1 MAYPTLSNP
10 AHQSLQT
17 VFDAQLNSRARRF
30 LRSAKADSTLNAY
43 QADTRIFVFWCQ
55 LHGLDPLQTTHHDIM
70 NFLAD
75 QADGVLADWVWL
87 DKEEGNGELR
97 NGEPRKPATLVR
109 RLAGIRYAFRQ
120 KGIHP
125 MPTEHPEIKE
135 MMRGIVRL
143 GDNRKRKTGALTLQP
158 LTQVLDGIDTGDLA
172 GLRDHTLLLLMFSG
186 ALRRSEAA
194 RIEVSDLDFVGQ
206 GLRLRL
212 KPSKHQLHET
222 EIALIPGKHYCPVS
236 ALQKWLHKS
245 RISEGPLFRRMNR
258 WGQLMAEPLGPQG
271 INLMIKRRTGQ
282 TIDDLYVSGHSL
294 RRGFITSAVTAGK
307 PMNKIIEV
315 TRHKDM
321 RTLQEYFDDAHKF
334 SDHALDGL
342 L

>member
-1 MAYPTLSNP
+1 M
-10 AHQSLQT
+10 QT

-55 LHGLDPLQTTHHDIM
+55 LHGVEPLQASHHHIM

-87 DKEEGNGELR
+87 DKAEGKGELR
-97 NGEPRKPATLVR
+97 HGEPRKPATLVR
-109 RLAGIRYAFRQ
+109 RLAGIRYAFKQ

-125 MPTEHPEIKE
+125 MPTEHPDIKE

-143 GDNRKRKTGALTLQP
+143 GDNHKRKTGALTLEP
-158 LTQVLDGIDTGDLA
+158 LAKVLDGIDTHDLA

-206 GLRLRL
+206 GIRLRL

-222 EIALIPGKHYCPVS
+222 EIALIPGKHYCPVL
-236 ALQKWLHKS
+236 ALNNWLKKS
-245 RISEGPLFRRMNR
+245 RINSGPLFRRMNR
-258 WGQLMAEPLGPQG
+258 WGQITPDPLGPQG
-271 INLMIKRRTGQ
+271 INLMIKRRTGHS
-282 TIDDLYVSGHSL
+282 IDYLYVSGHSL

-334 SDHALDGL
+334 ADHALDGL

>member
-1 MAYPTLSNP
+1 MTSPLVP
-10 AHQSLQT
+10 AIQSQGLQT
-17 VFDAQLNSRARRF
+17 VFNSRLNSRARRF
-30 LRSAKADSTLNAY
+30 LRSAKAETTLNAY
-43 QADTRIFVFWCQ
+43 QADTRIFVHWCQ
-55 LHGLDPLQTTHHDIM
+55 LQGLDPLTTTHLDIM

-75 QADGVLADWVWL
+75 QADGILAHWVWL
-87 DKEEGNGELR
+87 DQKRGRGELR

-120 KGIHP
+120 KGIDP
-125 MPTEHPEIKE
+125 MPTEHTEIKE

-143 GDNRKRKTGALTLQP
+143 GDTRKRKTGALTLQP
-158 LTQVLDGIDTGDLA
+158 LVQVLDAIDTDTLA

-194 RIEVSDLDFVGQ
+194 RIDVEDLDFIGQ
-206 GLRLRL
+206 GVRLRL

-222 EIALIPGKHYCPVS
+222 EIALIPGQHHCPIG
-236 ALQKWLHKS
+236 ALRHWLVMS
-245 RISEGPLFRRMNR
+245 GIQQGPLFRRMTR
-258 WGQLMAEPLGPQG
+258 WGQLTQESLGPQG
-271 INLMIKRRTGQ
+271 INLMIKRRTGMA
-282 TIDDLYVSGHSL
+282 IDDLYVSGHSL

-321 RTLQEYFDDAHKF
+321 RTLQEYFDDANKF
-334 SDHALDGL
+334 SDHALQGL

>member
-1 MAYPTLSNP
+1 MNYP
-10 AHQSLQT
+10 HIQSQTQQALQS
-17 VFDAQLNSRARRF
+17 VFDPQLNSRARRF

-55 LHGLDPLQTTHHDIM
+55 LHGLDPLQTTHHHIM

-75 QADGVLADWVWL
+75 QADGILADWVWL
-87 DKEEGNGELR
+87 DKEEGKGELR

-109 RLAGIRYAFRQ
+109 RLAGIRYAFKQ

-125 MPTEHPEIKE
+125 MPTEHAEIKE

-143 GDNRKRKTGALTLQP
+143 GDNRKRKTGALTLKP
-158 LTQVLDGIDTGDLA
+158 LACVLDEIDTGNLA
-172 GLRDHTLLLLMFSG
+172 GLRDYTLLLLMFSG

-194 RIEVSDLDFVGQ
+194 RIEVDDLDFVGQ
-206 GLRLRL
+206 GIRLRL

-222 EIALIPGKHYCPVS
+222 EIALVPGKQYCPVS
-236 ALQKWLHKS
+236 ALARWLKQS
-245 RISEGPLFRRMNR
+245 RISEGALFRRMNR
-258 WGQLMAEPLGPQG
+258 WGQLMPEPLGPQG

-282 TIDDLYVSGHSL
+282 AIDDLQVSGHSL

-315 TRHKDM
+315 TRHKDI

>member
-1 MAYPTLSNP
+1 MYPTVPKPTPS
-10 AHQSLQT
+10 SLET
-17 VFDAQLNSRARRF
+17 VFSVQLNSRARRF

-55 LHGLDPLQTTHHDIM
+55 LHELDPLQTTHHDIM

-75 QADGVLADWVWL
+75 QADGILADWVWL
-87 DKEEGNGELR
+87 NKEEGKGILQ

-109 RLAGIRYAFRQ
+109 RLAGIRYAFKQ
-120 KGIHP
+120 KGIEP
-125 MPTEHPEIKE
+125 MPTEHAEIKE

-143 GDNRKRKTGALTLQP
+143 GDNRKRKTGALTLSP
-158 LTQVLDGIDTGDLA
+158 LTQVLDEIDCTHLA
-172 GLRDHTLLLLMFSG
+172 GLRDHTLLLLMFCC

-194 RIEVSDLDFVGQ
+194 RIEVKDIDFIGK
-206 GLRLRL
+206 GIRLRL

-222 EIALIPGKHYCPVS
+222 EIALIPGKHHCPVT
-236 ALQKWLHKS
+236 ALQTWLHKS
-245 RISEGPLFRRMNR
+245 KLCEGPLFRRMNR
-258 WGQLMAEPLGPQG
+258 WGQLTADPLGPQG

-282 TIDDLYVSGHSL
+282 AIDDLYVSGHSL

-321 RTLQEYFDDAHKF
+321 RTLQEYFDDANKF

>member
-1 MAYPTLSNP
+1 VTSSLLPTAAPQGL
-10 AHQSLQT
+10 QS
-17 VFDAQLNSRARRF
+17 VFDTRLNSRARRF
-30 LRSAKADSTLNAY
+30 LRSAKAETTLNAY
-43 QADTRIFVFWCQ
+43 QADTRIFVYWCKLQ
-55 LHGLDPLQTTHHDIM
+55 GLDPLATTHLDIM

-75 QADGVLADWVWL
+75 QADGVLAHWVWL
-87 DKEEGNGELR
+87 DKERGRGELR

-120 KGIHP
+120 KGIEP
-125 MPTEHPEIKE
+125 MPTEHSEIKE

-143 GDNRKRKTGALTLQP
+143 GDTRKRKTGALTLQP
-158 LTQVLDGIDTGDLA
+158 LAQVLDAIDTDTLA

-194 RIEVSDLDFVGQ
+194 RVAVDDLDFVGQ
-206 GLRLRL
+206 GVRLRL

-222 EIALIPGKHYCPVS
+222 EIALIPGQQYCPVR
-236 ALQKWLHKS
+236 ALRHWLVMS
-245 RISEGPLFRRMNR
+245 GIQQGALFRRMTR
-258 WGQLMAEPLGPQG
+258 WGQLMQEPLGPQG
-271 INLMIKRRTGQ
+271 INLMIKRRTGMA
-282 TIDDLYVSGHSL
+282 IDDLYVSGHSL

-321 RTLQEYFDDAHKF
+321 RTLQEYFDDANKF
-334 SDHALDGL
+334 SDHALQGL

>member
-10 AHQSLQT
+10 ANQSLQT

-75 QADGVLADWVWL
+75 QADGILADWVWL
-87 DKEEGNGELR
+87 DKEEGKGELR
-97 NGEPRKPATLVR
+97 NGEPRKPATLV
-109 RLAGIRYAFRQ
+109 
-120 KGIHP
+120 
-125 MPTEHPEIKE
+125 
-135 MMRGIVRL
+135 
-143 GDNRKRKTGALTLQP
+143 
-158 LTQVLDGIDTGDLA
+158 LDEIDTSTLA

-194 RIEVSDLDFVGQ
+194 RIEVGDLDFVGQ
-206 GLRLRL
+206 GIRLRL

-222 EIALIPGKHYCPVS
+222 EIALIPGKQYCPVT
-236 ALQKWLHKS
+236 ALGRWLKAS
-245 RISEGPLFRRMNR
+245 RISQGPLFRRMTR
-258 WGQLMAEPLGPQG
+258 WGQLTVDPLGPQG

-282 TIDDLYVSGHSL
+282 VIDDLYVSGHSL

-334 SDHALDGL
+334 SDHALAGL

>member
-1 MAYPTLSNP
+1 M
-10 AHQSLQT
+10 
-17 VFDAQLNSRARRF
+17 
-30 LRSAKADSTLNAY
+30 RSAKADSTLNAY

-55 LHGLDPLQTTHHDIM
+55 LHMLDPLQTTHHDIM

-75 QADGVLADWVWL
+75 QADGILADWVWL
-87 DKEEGNGELR
+87 DKEAGKGELR

-109 RLAGIRYAFRQ
+109 RLAGIRYAFKQ

-125 MPTEHPEIKE
+125 MPTEHAEIKE

-158 LTQVLDGIDTGDLA
+158 LARVLDEIDTSNLA

-206 GLRLRL
+206 GIRLRL

-222 EIALIPGKHYCPVS
+222 EIALIPGKQYCPVS
-236 ALQKWLHKS
+236 ALHTWLKKS
-245 RISEGPLFRRMNR
+245 RIGEGALFRRMNR
-258 WGQLMAEPLGPQG
+258 WGQLMPEDR
-271 INLMIKRRTGQ
+271 KS
-282 TIDDLYVSGHSL
+282 V
-294 RRGFITSAVTAGK
+294 V
-307 PMNKIIEV
+307 
-315 TRHKDM
+315 
-321 RTLQEYFDDAHKF
+321 
-334 SDHALDGL
+334 
-342 L
+342 

>member
-1 MAYPTLSNP
+1 M
-10 AHQSLQT
+10 QG

-30 LRSAKADSTLNAY
+30 LRSAKAGSTLNAY
-43 QADTRIFVFWCQ
+43 QTDTRIFVCWCQ
-55 LHGLDPLQTTHHDIM
+55 LHGLDPLQSSHHDIM

-75 QADGVLADWVWL
+75 QADGILADWVWL
-87 DKEEGNGELR
+87 DKEEGKGELR

-109 RLAGIRYAFRQ
+109 RLAGIRYAFKQ

-125 MPTEHPEIKE
+125 MPTEHAEIKE

-158 LTQVLDGIDTGDLA
+158 LANVLDEIDTSNLA

-194 RIEVSDLDFVGQ
+194 RIEVDDLQFVGQ
-206 GLRLRL
+206 GIRLRL

-222 EIALIPGKHYCPVS
+222 EIALIPGKQYCPVS
-236 ALQKWLHKS
+236 ALQRWLSQS
-245 RISEGPLFRRMNR
+245 RIREGALFRRMTR
-258 WGQLMAEPLGPQG
+258 WGQLTADPLGPQG

-282 TIDDLYVSGHSL
+282 VIDDLHVSGHSL

-334 SDHALDGL
+334 SDHALVGL

>member
-1 MAYPTLSNP
+1 MNYPRLQNP
-10 AHQSLQT
+10 VQQSLQS
-17 VFDAQLNSRARRF
+17 VFDPQLNSRARRF

-43 QADTRIFVFWCQ
+43 QADTRIFVSWCQ

-75 QADGVLADWVWL
+75 QADGILANWVWL
-87 DKEEGNGELR
+87 DKEEGKGELR

-109 RLAGIRYAFRQ
+109 RLAGIRYAFKQ

-125 MPTEHPEIKE
+125 MPTEHAEIKE

-143 GDNRKRKTGALTLQP
+143 GDNRKRKTGALTLKP
-158 LTQVLDGIDTGDLA
+158 LACVLDEIDTSNLA
-172 GLRDHTLLLLMFSG
+172 GLRDYTLLLLMFSG

-194 RIEVSDLDFVGQ
+194 RIEVDDLQFVGQ
-206 GLRLRL
+206 GIRLRL
-212 KPSKHQLHET
+212 KPSKHQLHES
-222 EIALIPGKHYCPVS
+222 EIALIPGTRYCPVS
-236 ALQKWLHKS
+236 ALQQWLKRS
-245 RISEGPLFRRMNR
+245 RIAEGPLFRRMNR
-258 WGQLMAEPLGPQG
+258 WGQLMTDPLGPQG

-282 TIDDLYVSGHSL
+282 AIDDLHVSGHSL

>member
-1 MAYPTLSNP
+1 ML
-10 AHQSLQT
+10 
-17 VFDAQLNSRARRF
+17 F
-30 LRSAKADSTLNAY
+30 RS
-43 QADTRIFVFWCQ
+43 
-55 LHGLDPLQTTHHDIM
+55 
-70 NFLAD
+70 
-75 QADGVLADWVWL
+75 
-87 DKEEGNGELR
+87 
-97 NGEPRKPATLVR
+97 
-109 RLAGIRYAFRQ
+109 
-120 KGIHP
+120 
-125 MPTEHPEIKE
+125 
-135 MMRGIVRL
+135 
-143 GDNRKRKTGALTLQP
+143 NRKRKTGALTLQP
-158 LTQVLDGIDTGDLA
+158 LTRVLDEIDTSTLA

-206 GLRLRL
+206 GIRLRL

-222 EIALIPGKHYCPVS
+222 EIALIPGKQYCPVT
-236 ALQKWLHKS
+236 ALGRWLKAS
-245 RISEGPLFRRMNR
+245 RISQGPLFRRMTR
-258 WGQLMAEPLGPQG
+258 WGQLTVDPLGPQG

-282 TIDDLYVSGHSL
+282 VIDDLYVSGHSL

-334 SDHALDGL
+334 SDHALAGL

>member
-1 MAYPTLSNP
+1 MTFPTVSASVSQPL
-10 AHQSLQT
+10 QS
-17 VFDAQLNSRARRF
+17 VFDPQLNSRARRF
-30 LRSAKADSTLNAY
+30 LRSAKSDSTLNAY

-55 LHGLDPLQTTHHDIM
+55 MHGLDPLQTSHHDIM

-75 QADGVLADWVWL
+75 QADGILADWVWL
-87 DKEEGNGELR
+87 DKEEGRGELR

-109 RLAGIRYAFRQ
+109 RLAGIRYAFKQ

-125 MPTEHPEIKE
+125 MPTEHAEIKE

-158 LTQVLDGIDTGDLA
+158 LAQVLDEIDTNSLA

-194 RIEVSDLDFVGQ
+194 RIEVSDLEFVGQ
-206 GLRLRL
+206 GIRLRL

-222 EIALIPGKHYCPVS
+222 EIALIPGRLYCPVA
-236 ALQKWLHKS
+236 ALQRWLKKS
-245 RISEGPLFRRMNR
+245 RIEEGPLFRRMTR
-258 WGQLMAEPLGPQG
+258 WGQLTSDPLGPQG

-282 TIDDLYVSGHSL
+282 VIDDLYVSGHSL

-334 SDHALDGL
+334 SDHALEGL